1 MTSRRTDKRTTA
13 ERGYGGKWQRL
24 SKQFL
29 RQPENA
35 LCRMCLAEG
44 TTKQAEV
51 VDHVIPHKGDQALF
65 WDSTNSQ
72 GLCRSHHSRD
82 KQAEERG
89 FKRRRRIGVDG
100 YPIDD

>member
-1 MTSRRTDKRTTA
+1 MSWRTDKRTTA

-44 TTKQAEV
+44 ITAASQV
-51 VDHVIPHKGDQALF
+51 VDHIIPHKGDPTLF
-65 WDSTNSQ
+65 WDQANNWQ
-72 GLCRSHHSRD
+72 GLCRTHHSRD

-89 FKRRRRIGVDG
+89 FRKRRRIGVDG
-100 YPIDD
+100 YPIE